1 MKKPFIILSILL
13 CIVLGLLWSVKH
25 DKKIIQQN
33 VAGEKIENKEV
44 ASNTTSTPEVKIT
57 FLDVGQGDA
66 SFIEFPD
73 GEQMLVDCSIDARI
87 IEALGRVMP
96 YYDRDID
103 YMLITH
109 PDSDHYGGCIDVLKR
124 FDVKHVVY
132 NGLQKEKEQY
142 WNEFMKAAKDEA
154 GSQYIE
160 LTKEDIWNIASSSLH
175 FLYPDHSLKQDPKIP
190 GDTKETNT
198 NNSSIVFTLA
208 YGTNSVLFTGDMETP
223 LEQYLM
229 RVYGKQLDSDILKV
243 GHHGSDSS
251 SMQEFLDIVTPQ
263 KAVISVGTGNT
274 FGHPSRRVLKRL
286 DREGS
291 NVLRTNIEGDV
302 VVKLSANS
310 SQPIVEENKH
320 NNQMYVE

>member
-1 MKKPFIILSILL
+1 MKKALTIITILL
-13 CIVLGLLWSVKH
+13 CVVLGLLWSVKH
-25 DKKIIQQN
+25 DKKNVVQN

-66 SFIEFPD
+66 SFIEFLD

-96 YYDRDID
+96 YYDHDID
-103 YMLITH
+103 YLLVTH
-109 PDSDHYGGCIDVLKR
+109 PDSDHYGGCVDVLKR
-124 FDVKHVVY
+124 FEVKHVVY
-132 NGLQKEKEQY
+132 NGLQKDKEQY
-142 WNEFMKAAKDEA
+142 WNEFMQAVKDEP

-160 LTKEDIWNIASSSLH
+160 LVKEDTWNIASSSLH
-175 FLYPDHSLKQDPKIP
+175 FLYPDHSLEQDPKIP

-208 YGTNSVLFTGDMETP
+208 CGKNSVLFTGDMETL
-223 LEQYLM
+223 LEQYL
-229 RVYGKQLDSDILKV
+229 VHIYGKQLDTDILKV

-251 SMQEFLDIVTPQ
+251 SAQEFLDLVTP
-263 KAVISVGTGNT
+263 KKSVISVGAGNK

-291 NVLRTNIEGDV
+291 NVLRTDVEGDITIE
-302 VVKLSANS
+302 L
-310 SQPIVEENKH
+310 
-320 NNQMYVE
+320 